1 MTVKELQTA
10 INNDEEVEYMSVHYK
25 AIGYQLMKRKGVK
38 SQSAILQDLKN
49 PNSYIHVD
57 INKCEILE

>member
-1 MTVKELQTA
+1 MTVKQLQTA

-38 SQSAILQDLKN
+38 SQSAILQDLKTL
-49 PNSYIHVD
+49 IRIFMLTL
-57 INKCEILE
+57 INAT